1 MNYKYKVG
9 EVYLDTEPTDHNDSF
24 MYVMKNII
32 ELDVSIKQTPLY
44 KYSSWSPIFGCFLNG
59 YDTEER
65 IDRGMILLEDYQKA
79 KRKKPV

>member
-24 MYVMKNII
+24 MYVMKSII
-32 ELDVSIKQTPLY
+32 ELDVSLTQKPLY

-65 IDRGMILLEDYQKA
+65 VDRGMILLQDYQKA
-79 KRKKPV
+79 RR